1 MAKKTSLKDA
11 KDYIA
16 LTIAGQSKKDAAL
29 QVLGKNDPQTIR
41 TMENSEAYQILIN
54 TMANNHK
61 VALASQLQDIQTQ
74 TLKAQSKLLEQGN
87 QMMDEAET
95 LDDKIK
101 AQENQRRNLET
112 SVVDKAED
120 WAGINRNKDAGAAD
134 ILDGIVIS

>member
-1 MAKKTSLKDA
+1 MAKTKLKDA

-16 LTIAGQSKKDAAL
+16 LTLQGASKKDAAM

-41 TMENSEAYQILIN
+41 TMENSEAYAILYN

-61 VALASQLQDIQTQ
+61 LALAVELQNIQKES
-74 TLKAQSKLLEQGN
+74 LKAQSKLLAQGN

-101 AQENQRRNLET
+101 AQENQRRNLEST
-112 SVVDKAED
+112 IVDKAED
-120 WAGINRNKDAGAAD
+120 WAGPDRNKAAGD
-134 ILDGIVIS
+134 ILDGVIIP

>member
-29 QVLGKNDPQTIR
+29 QVLGRNDPQTIR

-61 VALASQLQDIQTQ
+61 VALAAELQNIQTA

-112 SVVDKAED
+112 SVVDKAQD
-120 WAGINRNKDAGAAD
+120 WAGPGRNKDATD
-134 ILDGIVIS
+134 NLLEGIVIS

>member
-16 LTIAGQSKKDAAL
+16 LTISGTSKKDAAL
-29 QVLGKNDPQTIR
+29 QVLGHNDPQTIR
-41 TMENSEAYQILIN
+41 TMENSEAYAVLYN

-61 VALASQLQDIQTQ
+61 LALAVELQNIQKES
-74 TLKAQSKLLEQGN
+74 LRAQSKLLAQGN

-101 AQENQRRNLET
+101 AQENQRRNLEST
-112 SVVDKAED
+112 IVDKAED
-120 WAGINRNKDAGAAD
+120 WAGPDRNKAAGEL
-134 ILDGIVIS
+134 LDGIIIS

>member
-1 MAKKTSLKDA
+1 MGKTKLKDA

-16 LTIAGQSKKDAAL
+16 LTLEGKSKKDAAL
-29 QVLGKNDPQTIR
+29 EVLGRNDPQTIR
-41 TMENSEAYQILIN
+41 TMENSEAYQLLIN

-61 VALASQLQDIQTQ
+61 VALASQLQDIQTK
-74 TLKAQSKLLEQGN
+74 TLKAQADLLDQGS
-87 QMMDEAET
+87 QMMAEAET

-112 SVVDKAED
+112 SVVERAED

>member
-16 LTIAGQSKKDAAL
+16 LTLGGKSKKDAAL
-29 QVLGKNDPQTIR
+29 AVLGRNDPQTIR
-41 TMENSEAYQILIN
+41 TMENSEAYSILYN

-61 VALASQLQDIQTQ
+61 LALAVELQNIQKQ
-74 TLKAQSKLLEQGN
+74 SLKAQSKLLEQGN
-87 QMMDEAET
+87 QMMDEAQT

-112 SVVDKAED
+112 SLIDRAED
-120 WAGINRNKDAGAAD
+120 WAGPDRNKAAGD
-134 ILDGIVIS
+134 ILDGIIVS